1 MRKKTRNNLKSK
13 SRNSLKSKSRNSLKS
28 KTINKLKSNS
38 KSKSKSNSKSKSKKK
53 KSSKINKNPRV
64 GVIEC
69 ETDHTWGEI
78 TGRDCRNDGYQ
89 ICKICRKTRT
99 GTEGRDPDGH
109 NYEWIDDVSGAGGY
123 SKCKICDDIDHTR

>member
-13 SRNSLKSKSRNSLKS
+13 SRNSLKSKTINKLKS
-28 KTINKLKSNS
+28 KTINKL

>member
-1 MRKKTRNNLKSK
+1 MRKKTRNN
-13 SRNSLKSKSRNSLKS
+13 LKSKSRNSLKS

-64 GVIEC
+64 GVVEC
-69 ETDHTWGEI
+69 DPDHKWGKI
-78 TGRDCRNDGYQ
+78 TGRTCTNDGYQ
-89 ICKICRKTRT
+89 TCKICRKMRT

-109 NYEWIDDVSGAGGY
+109 KYEWIEDHRGDGGY
-123 SKCKICDDIDHTR
+123 YKCKRCSEINHTR